1 MEGMSSSP
9 VARKIRR
16 ARAPRRKPYLFL
28 SAVIMFSPLL
38 LPAAARTGRTYYTD
52 AKLALMRDNIEEY
65 AWAREERAAIIAE
78 ADRRPGL

>member
-1 MEGMSSSP
+1 
-9 VARKIRR
+9 
-16 ARAPRRKPYLFL
+16 
-28 SAVIMFSPLL
+28 MFSPLL